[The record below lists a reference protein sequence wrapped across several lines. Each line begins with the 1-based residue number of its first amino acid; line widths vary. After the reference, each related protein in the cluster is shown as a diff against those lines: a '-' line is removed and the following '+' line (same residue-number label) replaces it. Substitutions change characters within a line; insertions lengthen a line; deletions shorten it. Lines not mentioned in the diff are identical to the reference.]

1 MMDLMMDS
9 LGNPGEWLL
18 SENVSGLD
26 AGIGESRIA
35 NHKKSHDFFLYR
47 KLWSHRRLPSLRRSY
62 HKSKSSKGSHLIYII
77 NFETKED
84 FIEYLDKH
92 REELNQLSTCKLNKL
107 CKIKGYHITKLNGE
121 ISLRSARKSETIES
135 KSKAERIL
143 NEIEDLKTMVKKLHI
158 NYQTLLGKLSEAGII
173 VIESDEEAW

>member
-1 MMDLMMDS
+1 MIGRQS
-9 LGNPGEWLL
+9 SGSNGTKQQKITIFTKELL
-18 SENVSGLD
+18 QIKVIERYSPDV
-26 AGIGESRIA
+26 
-35 NHKKSHDFFLYR
+35 
-47 KLWSHRRLPSLRRSY
+47 
-62 HKSKSSKGSHLIYII
+62 I

-135 KSKAERIL
+135 KSESERIMA
-143 NEIEDLKTMVKKLHI
+143 EIENLKTVVRQLHI
-158 NYQTLLGKLSEAGII
+158 NYQTLLAKLSEAGIMAI
-173 VIESDEEAW
+173 VSDEEA